1 MPDSSTSFLLLVG
14 AVLIL
19 AGFVKGL
26 LGLGLPTVA
35 IGVLATRI
43 SPVQALVIVIVP
55 AIVTN
60 IWQTF
65 AGPYLRDVFK
75 RLWPLMVGVC
85 LGIWLGAGL
94 MTGTYA
100 RYGTLVLGVL
110 LMSYAAIGLGNVRFH
125 VSRAREHA
133 VGGIVGLITGFVA
146 AFTGVQVIPSMP
158 FMQAVG
164 MEKDELVQALGVFFT
179 VSTVAMSYNL
189 NDAGL
194 LTSATLLPA
203 GVAMAGAFVGMVI
216 GQLVRARLDAEAFRR
231 WFLVGILLLGLYLV
245 GSTIARLA

>member
-1 MPDSSTSFLLLVG
+1 MPEPSLSFLLLVG
-14 AVLIL
+14 AVLVL

-43 SPVQALVIVIVP
+43 SPLQALTIIIVP

-65 AGPYLRDVFK
+65 AGPYLRDIVK
-75 RLWPLMVGVC
+75 RLWPLMAGVC
-85 LGIWLGAGL
+85 VGIWLGAGL
-94 MTGTYA
+94 MTGVYA
-100 RYGTLVLGVL
+100 QYGTLLLGVL
-110 LMSYAAIGLGNVRFH
+110 LVSYAAIGLGNVRFH
-125 VSRAREHA
+125 VARAHERV
-133 VGGIVGLITGFVA
+133 VGGAIGLITGFVS

-158 FMQAVG
+158 FLQAIG

-179 VSTVAMSYNL
+179 VSTVALSYNL

-194 LTSATLLPA
+194 LTRATLLPA
-203 GVAMAGAFVGMVI
+203 SVAMGAAFVGMFI
-216 GQLVRARLDAEAFRR
+216 GQLVRARLDADAFRR
-231 WFLVGILLLGLYLV
+231 WFLIGILLLGLYLV
-245 GSTIARLA
+245 GSTIARLS

>member
-1 MPDSSTSFLLLVG
+1 MPDASTSFLLLVG

-43 SPVQALVIVIVP
+43 SPAQALAIVIVP

-65 AGPYLRDVFK
+65 AGPYLKDVSR

-94 MTGTYA
+94 MIGAYA
-100 RYGTLVLGVL
+100 RYGTLVLGTL
-110 LMSYAAIGLGNVRFH
+110 LMSYGTIGLGNIRFH
-125 VSRAREHA
+125 VAPAREHV
-133 VGGIVGLITGFVA
+133 VGGIVGLVTGFVA

-158 FMQAVG
+158 FMHAVG
-164 MEKDELVQALGVFFT
+164 MEKDELVQALGIFFT

-189 NDAGL
+189 NEAGL

-203 GVAMAGAFVGMVI
+203 GVAMAGAFAGMVV

-231 WFLVGILLLGLYLV
+231 WFLVGIVLLGLYLV
-245 GSTIARLA
+245 GSTIAQLA